1 MLTLVTLLFLTI
13 TPLTTMD
20 TNTNE
25 KSNLEQLYKHMCRA
39 MIDKDTAALSAMHAD
54 DFVLQ
59 HMTGMQQNKQ
69 QYINAIA
76 DGTLN
81 YYSVEYDKIDITVEG
96 DKATLTG
103 CSRVEAAVFGGGRH
117 TWRLRLRLT
126 MQRRQGHWLIT
137 YSTASTY

>member
-1 MLTLVTLLFLTI
+1 MLALVALLFLTI
-13 TPLTTMD
+13 TPLNAMD
-20 TNTNE
+20 TNTND
-25 KSNLEQLYKHMCRA
+25 KSNLEQLYRQMCRA
-39 MIDKDTAALSAMHAD
+39 MIDKDTAALKAMHAD
-54 DFVLQ
+54 DFVMQ

-81 YYSVEYDKIDITVEG
+81 YYSVEHDKIDITVEG
-96 DKATLTG
+96 DKAILTG
-103 CSRVEAAVFGGGRH
+103 CSRVNAAVFGGGRH

-137 YSTASTY
+137 HSTASTY